1 MVQIAL
7 ITALLGRTDLFR
19 SLSEADRSAVAAQ
32 MHKATFESG
41 QLIFGRGDAGE
52 GLYLVVEGRVRL
64 SVLSAEG
71 RALSFG
77 HAGRGDI
84 FGEIATLDGQ
94 ARTADATALTRVTTT
109 MLTRSSVKRLM
120 EARPQ
125 LAQAAVALL
134 CRRLRATSE
143 QTEAIALHSTQVRL
157 ARFLLAAISMK
168 GQTDANSRSIVLDL
182 GMSQTELG
190 LLLGASRS
198 KVNEALATLETLG
211 AIHSTTGHIECD
223 VGALRDIARDS
234 PNDPDRLTWRA
245 CQHSTHNRTPLSGYE
260 LWAEPVRS
268 DASQRVQR
276 PSPLRTCRAL
286 K

>member
-7 ITALLGRTDLFR
+7 ITTLLGRADLFR
-19 SLSEADRSAVAAQ
+19 SLSEADRGAVAAQ
-32 MHKATFESG
+32 MRKATFESG

-109 MLTRSSVKRLM
+109 MLARSPLKRLM

-125 LAQAAVALL
+125 LAHAAVALL
-134 CRRLRATSE
+134 CRLCGRPANRRKPSRCTPHRCGSRA
-143 QTEAIALHSTQVRL
+143 
-157 ARFLLAAISMK
+157 F
-168 GQTDANSRSIVLDL
+168 
-182 GMSQTELG
+182 
-190 LLLGASRS
+190 
-198 KVNEALATLETLG
+198 
-211 AIHSTTGHIECD
+211 
-223 VGALRDIARDS
+223 
-234 PNDPDRLTWRA
+234 
-245 CQHSTHNRTPLSGYE
+245 Y
-260 LWAEPVRS
+260 
-268 DASQRVQR
+268 
-276 PSPLRTCRAL
+276 
-286 K
+286 